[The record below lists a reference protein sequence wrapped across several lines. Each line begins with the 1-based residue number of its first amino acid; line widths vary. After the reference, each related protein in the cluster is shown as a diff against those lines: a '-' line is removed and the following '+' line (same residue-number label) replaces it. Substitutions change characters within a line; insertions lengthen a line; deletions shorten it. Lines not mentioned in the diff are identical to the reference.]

1 MKSSRQSL
9 LMLGVALLVIA
20 GIMLYIGLS
29 QPRVYNATNKTL
41 STTEAYIQP
50 TSPRQAMRIIQS
62 RRKVQLP
69 HKQRVQLRNIQ
80 SKAHSRLI

>member
-41 STTEAYIQP
+41 STTKAK
-50 TSPRQAMRIIQS
+50 RI
-62 RRKVQLP
+62 P
-69 HKQRVQLRNIQ
+69 D
-80 SKAHSRLI
+80 

>member
-20 GIMLYIGLS
+20 GIMFYIGLS

-41 STTEAYIQP
+41 STTEAYSQP
-50 TSPRQAMRIIQS
+50 TSPKAGNAYYTKSARILLSDLRQGIP
-62 RRKVQLP
+62 RRSA
-69 HKQRVQLRNIQ
+69 IF
-80 SKAHSRLI
+80 